1 MRGSG
6 TKGRLPSQ
14 QQPDDAVNVVG
25 GVRGEDKTMGVVVET
40 AAVAA
45 AADATDAAINRR
57 LRSSRLL
64 LLLLLLLLLQL
75 PLLMAPCAYSKNQL
89 AFLKNSLDDESFRR
103 RPFVFLFFPHWER

>member
-1 MRGSG
+1 VRGSG

-40 AAVAA
+40 AAA
-45 AADATDAAINRR
+45 AADAAISRR

-75 PLLMAPCAYSKNQL
+75 PLLMAPCAHTSKKSIGI
-89 AFLKNSLDDESFRR
+89 F
-103 RPFVFLFFPHWER
+103 